1 MKLDCITLLIQRSMH
16 QPGSYLNRVVLG
28 LCIGFVTK
36 ARPIINCFYLFLPL
50 WKMGDGAGNSKSVIL
65 AWPFPW
71 PAPSRSP
78 PRLTSLGQK
87 TQLPGNSRSL
97 GTLRH
102 GWNQRPSIRAKD
114 APSILITK
122 EIKGIFRSSVSGT
135 RGRDIIFISQLI

>member
-1 MKLDCITLLIQRSMH
+1 MTSPIQEPTKTHLIR
-16 QPGSYLNRVVLG
+16 
-28 LCIGFVTK
+28 TE
-36 ARPIINCFYLFLPL
+36 
-50 WKMGDGAGNSKSVIL
+50 D
-65 AWPFPW
+65 
-71 PAPSRSP
+71 
-78 PRLTSLGQK
+78 
-87 TQLPGNSRSL
+87 LPGNSRSL